1 MRNPELLT
9 QINFCPHDFPEERV
23 IHSARV
29 YLLAGTFQNLPD
41 RDIILVLANIAVVM
55 APTSTIVI
63 VDSVLPE
70 ADEEPLAEHRE
81 SRCRDMTIRQ
91 LHNAGARS
99 LREWEELLINV
110 NGNLYVE
117 DTKRVPGSALTTLVV
132 KRR

>member
-1 MRNPELLT
+1 
-9 QINFCPHDFPEERV
+9 
-23 IHSARV
+23 
-29 YLLAGTFQNLPD
+29 
-41 RDIILVLANIAVVM
+41 M